1 MNYHE
6 CASNDPV
13 MSWRGKMLKLFN
25 SPIQG
30 WRVTFAD
37 TGIQSQKLIDER
49 QLIGYPDDGFWASL
63 DTVKDK
69 QLLESQWGPG
79 AATWEN
85 WNSDCNKTGIPKIAA
100 SRETPCIR

>member
-1 MNYHE
+1 MNYNE
-6 CASNDPV
+6 CTSNDLV
-13 MSWRGKMLKLFN
+13 MSWSVKRLERFD
-25 SPIQG
+25 SHIQD

-49 QLIGYPDDGFWASL
+49 QLIGYPDDGFWTSL
-63 DTVKDK
+63 DTVNDK
-69 QLLESQWGPG
+69 QLLESQWDPG
-79 AATWEN
+79 AAPWEN